1 MFRKL
6 LLPML
11 LLATLLVAACGG
23 EIETKANKN
32 LVLYSQLDKKFTDEL
47 VAAFS
52 KQYGKVNLTAI
63 YELKPETPVPDLI
76 LGSSDILQSY
86 RAENKLQAVSSSIGD
101 RLPITFKD
109 ADDTWY
115 GAFYDPAVFLINQQY
130 ARTIGQQKLR
140 SWKDLE
146 NNIDIRIAVENLSNS
161 DSTCNFLGAMASKMG
176 EGAALNYLWNIS
188 RYVPQYAKFPFTPV
202 RMAAVGDA
210 DVAIT
215 RQSFVSKYLEND
227 FPAYVV
233 YPEEGMPVIL
243 YGVGIHKDCREIG
256 VAIAFID
263 WLIADDVVKSVS
275 QTNDTGFMFLLPQG
289 INGSVANAEQLWLN
303 TEYLLPDRQEY
314 LASRW
319 LDTVRF
325 SEIK

>member
-6 LLPML
+6 LLPL
-11 LLATLLVAACGG
+11 LLLITLFIAACGG

-52 KQYGKVNLTAI
+52 KQHGKVHLTAV
-63 YELKPETPVPDLI
+63 YELKADAPAPDLI
-76 LGSSDILQSY
+76 MGSSGTLQAY
-86 RAENKLQAVSSSIGD
+86 KAEAQLQAVTLGTGD
-101 RLPITFKD
+101 RLPAAFKD
-109 ADDTWY
+109 ADEAWY

-130 ARTIGQQKLR
+130 ARIIGQQKLR

-146 NNIDIRIAVENLSNS
+146 NNIEIRIAVENLSNS

-176 EGAALNYLWNIS
+176 EGTALNYLWNIN
-188 RYVPQYAKFPFTPV
+188 RFVPQYAKFPFTPV

-210 DVAIT
+210 DIAIT

-233 YPEEGMPVIL
+233 YPEEGMPITL
-243 YGVGIHKDCREIG
+243 YGAGIHKDCRE
-256 VAIAFID
+256 VAAAAAFID
-263 WLIADDVVKSVS
+263 WLIADDAVKSIS
-275 QTNDTGFMFLLPQG
+275 QANDTGFMFLLPQG
-289 INGSVANAEQLWLN
+289 INGTVANAEQLWLN

-325 SEIK
+325 SETK